1 MRNSL
6 WCWKNE
12 KLSERLAKVFEGKA
26 IKFMYF
32 QDREMVVDAVSK
44 LVPDGATVSAG
55 GSLTLIET
63 GVSDLLKSGKYNFLD
78 RDSVSGNEE
87 KKRIML
93 SAFEADYYFCSANAI
108 TESGEILLLD
118 GNGNRAAAVTF
129 GPDKVILIAGVN
141 KVVSDLDAGIKRIRS
156 IAPMNA
162 KRLNLHTPCAESGL
176 CTDCDSDERICEI
189 YSIIADSRRRP
200 WRYTIILVG
209 EELGL

>member
-189 YSIIADSRRRP
+189 YSIIVDSRRRP